1 MTHVADDD
9 PRMAL
14 VHALRAV
21 TVELAL
27 AGSRFAEQESM
38 HATDVR
44 AMIQILDGNRA
55 GARVSPGWLSG
66 RLGITTAATTSVLD
80 RLQDAGYIRRI
91 NDLMDRRRVFIMPN
105 EQAIEVGWR
114 FFGPLIDSMV
124 GALADFDPAE
134 QEVIRRFLAAMD
146 DAISTTLD

>member
-14 VHALRAV
+14 VHSLRAV
-21 TVELAL
+21 TVELDL
-27 AGSRFAEQESM
+27 AGARFAERELM
-38 HATDVR
+38 HGTDLR
-44 AMIQILDGNRA
+44 AMIQILDGNRS

-66 RLGITTAATTSVLD
+66 RLGISTAATTSVLD

-91 NDLMDRRRVFIMPN
+91 NDLIDRRRVLVVPN
-105 EQAIEVGWR
+105 EQATEVGWR

-124 GALADFDPAE
+124 GALGEFGETELD
-134 QEVIRRFLAAMD
+134 VIRRFLAAMIV
-146 DAISTTLD
+146 AVSTPVG